1 MRKRERN
8 VAIGTVVAAG
18 LGYALGVLT
27 APKSGKETRKDIQK
41 AAVKAKTEAERKLK
55 SLHSDLGHLI
65 NDGKKRA
72 AKLTAAGKQDWK
84 EALTKAETAKAKA
97 REMLSAIHEGDADD
111 QDLDQAIK
119 DIKSSIAH
127 LKKYLKNHGQET

>member
-55 SLHSDLGHLI
+55 NLHSDLGKLI
-65 NDGKKRA
+65 TDGKKQA
-72 AKLTAAGKQDWK
+72 AKLTMTGKREWK
-84 EALTKAETAKAKA
+84 EALSKAEDAKAKA

-111 QDLDQAIK
+111 HDLDQAIK

-127 LKKYLKNHGQET
+127 LKKYLKNHGQEA

>member
-27 APKSGKETRKDIQK
+27 APKSGKETRIDIQK

-55 SLHSDLGHLI
+55 NLHSDLGKLI
-65 NDGKKRA
+65 TDGKKQA
-72 AKLTAAGKQDWK
+72 AKLTMTGKREWK
-84 EALTKAETAKAKA
+84 EALSKAEDAKAKA

-111 QDLDQAIK
+111 HDLDQAIK

-127 LKKYLKNHGQET
+127 LKKYLKNHGQEA